1 MTEDGSF
8 VAVQSFTFYIDDD
21 RSAFLI
27 RRPVRIPDSVG
38 VRERAQAVLD
48 ESEHYRGI
56 EVVTAARSLF
66 RISARA
72 FALGESE

>member
-1 MTEDGSF
+1 M
-8 VAVQSFTFYIDDD
+8 QSFTFYIDDD
-21 RSAFLI
+21 RSAFAI
-27 RRPVRIPDSVG
+27 RRPVQLPDDVA
-38 VRERAQAVLD
+38 VRERAEAVLG

-72 FALGESE
+72 VALGKRR